1 MELFETMLQHSSV
14 RSFTQEPL
22 SQELKKELILAAQ
35 SASSSNFLQAFSII
49 EITDAEKRKAIEQIA
64 KFPVDN
70 GDKGELFIFVADLN
84 KHAQV
89 LALNNDSAEYLRTM
103 ESLVVSVVDAT
114 LAAQSMAV
122 YAASS
127 GLGICYVGGIRN
139 NLVQMKELLELPE
152 LTYPVFGMFV
162 GYPAEKNEVKPR
174 LPIDAVLGENTYQV
188 LNADKINRY
197 NEETSAY
204 YHQRNSNTQETN
216 WSEKV
221 RQHFDSPR
229 RSDTLVFSYSVGIT
243 AIARTL
249 KPGASLTFGTPMMIA
264 PPTAGSSVSRF
275 NTST

>member
-122 YAASS
+122 YAESS

-139 NLVQMKELLELPE
+139 NLFQMKELLELPE

-162 GYPAEKNEVKPR
+162 GYPAKKNEVKPR
-174 LPIDAVLGENTYQV
+174 LPLDAVLGENTYQV

-197 NEETSAY
+197 NEETAAY

-229 RSDTLVFSYSVGIT
+229 RSDTLEFLKKQGFVF
-243 AIARTL
+243 
-249 KPGASLTFGTPMMIA
+249 
-264 PPTAGSSVSRF
+264 
-275 NTST
+275 

>member
-22 SQELKKELILAAQ
+22 SQELKKELALAAQ

-89 LALNNDSAEYLRTM
+89 LALNNDSTEYLRTM

-122 YAASS
+122 YAESS

-139 NLVQMKELLELPE
+139 NLFQMKELLELPE

-162 GYPAEKNEVKPR
+162 GYPAEKMR
-174 LPIDAVLGENTYQV
+174 
-188 LNADKINRY
+188 
-197 NEETSAY
+197 
-204 YHQRNSNTQETN
+204 
-216 WSEKV
+216 
-221 RQHFDSPR
+221 
-229 RSDTLVFSYSVGIT
+229 
-243 AIARTL
+243 
-249 KPGASLTFGTPMMIA
+249 
-264 PPTAGSSVSRF
+264 
-275 NTST
+275 